1 MTAGSPTAYR
11 NGMTGG
17 ITRAL
22 PHALLRTP
30 ALLLTPEPERSRR
43 GVLVA
48 ALANSPVPI
57 PERADGSYRL
67 TPDAIDL
74 RRRREALAFGH
85 AFGMIKE
92 RAYLLSN

>member
-1 MTAGSPTAYR
+1 MRSCARLHYCSS
-11 NGMTGG
+11 
-17 ITRAL
+17 
-22 PHALLRTP
+22 
-30 ALLLTPEPERSRR
+30 RSRSAPSG
-43 GVLVA
+43 GVLIA

-57 PERADGSYRL
+57 LERADGFYRL
-67 TPDAIDL
+67 TPNAIDL